1 MRKHQQKQILDVL
14 KTIEQAQSAKLY
26 GDCQEGALSLCD
38 FIESIEGNE
47 SAGAE
52 VVSLLVDYCELLF
65 KANSGEVG
73 EKTLRK
79 HLVKIENGVTYNLK
93 ANRIEMAFISYKAAM
108 ADSLETIYL
117 AAKADPNC
125 DAYFIPIPYYE
136 MLPNGQRGQLHYEGE
151 EFYDS
156 NKITITHYKDYNIEQ
171 RQPCAIFH
179 FNPYDAGNLVT
190 NVHPDYHFSKLKN
203 FTDMLVYV
211 PYFFTGAM
219 HYDLTVNLPGVVYS
233 NKVIL
238 WLNEMKKGCIDE
250 IKKQTTGISRSY
262 LEDKFVVLGSPKIDK
277 VMNSKKE
284 DYTLPNEWS
293 CLVYDKRVVLYN
305 TSLHSL
311 LNSTDNYLSLI
322 EQTLQAFKAN
332 PSVVLWWRP
341 HPLIITTLSSMRW
354 GYLERY
360 LKILNSYKAE
370 GWGVLDETQCFH
382 RAITFA
388 DAYYGDRK
396 SSVSSMCI
404 AAGKPCMKAVINE
417 NNELEFG
424 MYSFVEGLEKAIVT
438 PQDFIS
444 YILEDYA
451 VSEER
456 RSKMKAGYA
465 SRGLDRSG
473 MVGQKI
479 YEHIK
484 GCVSEQ
490 S

>member
-14 KTIEQAQSAKLY
+14 KTIEQAQLAKLY

-79 HLVKIENGVTYNLK
+79 HLIKIENGVTYNLK

-190 NVHPDYHFSKLKN
+190 NVHPDYHFSKLKDS
-203 FTDMLVYV
+203 TDMLVYV
-211 PYFFTGAM
+211 PYFCLASIG
-219 HYDLTVNLPGVVYS
+219 YELTANLAGVFYS
-233 NKVIL
+233 DKTIL
-238 WLNEMKKGCIDE
+238 WFENMKKGLVDE
-250 IKKQTTGISRSY
+250 TKKQFQNMFDKNY
-262 LEDKFVVLGSPKIDK
+262 LNNKFMVLGSPKIDK
-277 VMNSKKE
+277 IINSKKE
-284 DYTLPNEWS
+284 DYTISKEWS
-293 CLVYDKRVVLYN
+293 NLIQGKRVVLYN
-305 TSLHSL
+305 TTLGSL
-311 LNSTDNYLSLI
+311 LSGNDEYLSLI
-322 EQTLQAFKAN
+322 EQTLQLFKEN
-332 PSVVLWWRP
+332 PNVILWWRP
-341 HPLIITTLSSMRW
+341 HPLMLSTLNSMRPNF
-354 GYLERY
+354 LRRY
-360 LKILNSYKAE
+360 LQIVNDYKIE
-370 GWGVLDETQCFH
+370 GWGIYDDTHHLH
-382 RAITFA
+382 RAITFS
-388 DAYYGDRK
+388 DAHFGDRL
-396 SSVSSMCI
+396 SSLYYMNIIS
-404 AAGKPCMKAVINE
+404 GKPCMNAEISESNKVI
-417 NNELEFG
+417 FS
-424 MYSFVEGLEKAIVT
+424 MHSMDDFEKNIKT
-438 PQDFIS
+438 LQEFIS
-444 YILEDYA
+444 YLLGDYA
-451 VSEER
+451 VSRER
-456 RSKMKAGYA
+456 ISKVRERYSAK
-465 SRGLDRSG
+465 GLDVSG